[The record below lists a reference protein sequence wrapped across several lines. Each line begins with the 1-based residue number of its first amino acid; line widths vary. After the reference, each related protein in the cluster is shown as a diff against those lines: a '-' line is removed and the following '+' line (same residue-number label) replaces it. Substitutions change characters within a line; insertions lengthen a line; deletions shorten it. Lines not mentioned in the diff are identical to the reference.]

1 MHTLRTVSL
10 LVVVVACVKAT
21 PCPGYTA
28 KNVKKTAS
36 TLTADLTLAG
46 EGCNIYGADIPEL
59 RLEVGYDDGM
69 FPTFSQRDSIEQHQ
83 LIMIDY
89 IILSR
94 FSDPCQNFGPEE
106 QTVRG
111 S

>member
-1 MHTLRTVSL
+1 MHTLRAVSL
-10 LVVVVACVKAT
+10 LAAVVACAKATT

-46 EGCNIYGADIPEL
+46 RGCNIYGTDIPEL
-59 RLEVGYDDGM
+59 RLEVTYDDGI
-69 FPTFSQRDSIEQHQ
+69 FPTFSASIEQHQ
-83 LIMIDY
+83 LIMTDY
-89 IILSR
+89 IILHR
-94 FSDPCQNFGPEE
+94 FPDPCQDLGSEE